1 MKATI
6 TTDDYGV
13 VIKRTVYLVVR
24 NGNEVWCGQGS
35 NSRFM
40 PIEYILTSTRIR
52 VFGSYMLAV
61 AALNQAYV
69 RRESGVK
76 ILAFSQKF
84 EQLDVE

>member
-1 MKATI
+1 M
-6 TTDDYGV
+6 DDYGV

-40 PIEYILTSTRIR
+40 PIEYIQTSTRIR